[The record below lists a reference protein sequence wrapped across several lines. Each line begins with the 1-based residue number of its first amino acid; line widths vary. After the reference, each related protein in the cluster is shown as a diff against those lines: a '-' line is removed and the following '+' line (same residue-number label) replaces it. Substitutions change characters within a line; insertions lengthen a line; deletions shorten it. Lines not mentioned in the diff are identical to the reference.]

1 MYIGDIKTASPFCDL
16 FPIRRR
22 TLDDIYWEMQ
32 RHGYDNSQP
41 LVLWKDHGNVV
52 IDGHTRLQAAK
63 KANIYQIPVIFKS
76 FCSEEI
82 ALKYAISCQ
91 KNRRNL
97 TDSEL
102 VACVVE
108 LDKRMT
114 KAEAG
119 AKRWEQASPEACSG
133 KSAEKTAEI
142 LGVSRSKVERIR
154 TVMDNADDEIK
165 RMVKTGRMTV
175 NSAYNRTVGARR
187 DESEPFEFDQD
198 VLDDFCSL
206 TIRRFDRKELR
217 YVTDVFNRELEKSEP
232 ENNQPEL
239 TKEGDQ
245 E

>member
-1 MYIGDIKTASPFCDL
+1 MYIGDIKTASPFRDL
-16 FPIRRR
+16 FPIRKRV
-22 TLDDIYWEMQ
+22 LDDIYWEMQ

-82 ALKYAISCQ
+82 ALKYAIACQ

-108 LDKRMT
+108 LDKR
-114 KAEAG
+114 KQAG
-119 AKRWEQASPEACSG
+119 RPKLDENKLAPHGANYG
-133 KSAEKTAEI
+133 KSAQETAEL
-142 LGVSRSKVERIR
+142 LGINHRKVERIR
-154 TVMDNADDEIK
+154 TVMDNADDEVK

-187 DESEPFEFDQD
+187 NENEPFEFDRD
-198 VLDDFCSL
+198 VLDDFCNL
-206 TIRRFDRKELR
+206 TIKRFDRNELR
-217 YVTDVFNRELEKSEP
+217 YVIDVLNKELNKSE
-232 ENNQPEL
+232 ESTNESA
-239 TKEGDQ
+239 
-245 E
+245 

>member
-108 LDKRMT
+108 LDKRKDKT
-114 KAEAG
+114 SCLKQNLTVAPDG
-119 AKRWEQASPEACSG
+119 ATGRSSQETADMLG
-133 KSAEKTAEI
+133 TSA
-142 LGVSRSKVERIR
+142 RKVERIR

-187 DESEPFEFDQD
+187 DECEPFEFDQD
-198 VLDDFCSL
+198 VLDDFCTL

>member
-102 VACVVE
+102 VACVIE
-108 LDKRMT
+108 LDKR
-114 KAEAG
+114 KQAG
-119 AKRWEQASPEACSG
+119 RPSTDQKKLAQPCANFG
-133 KSAEKTAEI
+133 KSAEETANI
-142 LGVSRSKVERIR
+142 LGVSTRKVEQIR
-154 TVMDNADDEIK
+154 SVMDNADDEVK

-187 DESEPFEFDQD
+187 NENEPFEFDQD
-198 VLDDFCSL
+198 VLDDFCAL
-206 TIRRFDRKELR
+206 TIKRFDRSELR
-217 YVTDVFNRELEKSEP
+217 YITDVFNQELSKTEEDFNESA
-232 ENNQPEL
+232 
-239 TKEGDQ
+239 
-245 E
+245 

>member
-16 FPIRRR
+16 FPIRKRV
-22 TLDDIYWEMQ
+22 LDDIYWEMQ

-108 LDKRMT
+108 LDNRMT

-119 AKRWEQASPEACSG
+119 AKRWELAQGCASSG
-133 KSAEKTAEI
+133 KTAEETANL
-142 LGVSRSKVERIR
+142 LGVSTRKVEQIR
-154 TVMDNADDEIK
+154 SVMDNADDEVK

-187 DESEPFEFDQD
+187 SPSEPFEFDHD
-198 VLDDFCSL
+198 VLDDFCAL
-206 TIRRFDRKELR
+206 TIKRFDRNELR
-217 YVTDVFNRELEKSEP
+217 YVIDVLNKELNKSE
-232 ENNQPEL
+232 ESTNESA
-239 TKEGDQ
+239 
-245 E
+245 

>member
-16 FPIRRR
+16 FPIRKRV
-22 TLDDIYWEMQ
+22 LDDIYWEMQ

-82 ALKYAISCQ
+82 ALKYAIACQ

-108 LDKRMT
+108 LDKRKDKNENLRQNRT
-114 KAEAG
+114 EAPDG
-119 AKRWEQASPEACSG
+119 ASG
-133 KSAEKTAEI
+133 KTAEDTANL
-142 LGVSRSKVERIR
+142 LGVSTRKVERIR
-154 TVMDNADDEIK
+154 TVMDNADDEVK

-175 NSAYNRTVGARR
+175 NSAYNRTVGVRR
-187 DESEPFEFDQD
+187 NENEPFEFDQD
-198 VLDDFCSL
+198 VLDDFCAL
-206 TIRRFDRKELR
+206 TIKRFDRSELR
-217 YVTDVFNRELEKSEP
+217 YITDVFNQELSKTEEDFNESA
-232 ENNQPEL
+232 
-239 TKEGDQ
+239 
-245 E
+245 